1 MSSKHVK
8 PLETGMSYLFRLLS
22 LQEKEG
28 NNMNATAEY
37 LEYVRE
43 MVDEYSVDMIYCPM
57 CEVIHENNS
66 NCQRND

>member
-1 MSSKHVK
+1 
-8 PLETGMSYLFRLLS
+8 
-22 LQEKEG
+22 
-28 NNMNATAEY
+28 MNATAEY